1 MLQIMAETIGGVWE
15 FASRFLEGY
24 VPGLVAQEQEWR
36 RTGKNV
42 KELQGV
48 CLAGARCLRS
58 SNLSTGYPQVFYVR
72 GVWEFEMT

>member
-48 CLAGARCLRS
+48 CLAGAGRPS
-58 SNLSTGYPQVFYVR
+58 SDLSTGYPQVFYVR